1 MNLRDQL
8 LEILQASEKPLSV
21 DQLTERLQLASTDD
35 FKELIRT
42 LNALEEEGAIGRT
55 RTNRYGTLATL
66 GQVAGIISIHQRGF
80 GFLSVEGEAE
90 DVFLPPDQLKDVYHG
105 DTILVKK
112 REDNRGKTEGI
123 LLKVLKRGLSEFV
136 GTYTLPSGRLD
147 QFAFIEPDDKRIN
160 FWPVVNPDKSLG
172 AVDGHK
178 VVVRITKYPDG
189 RFAGACDVVR
199 IIGHKNDPGVDILS
213 IVYKHGIP
221 TEFPEDVIAQ
231 ANAVPDE
238 ADEKDFIGRVDL
250 RDETIFT
257 IDGEDAKDLD
267 DAFHVKK
274 LDNGNYELGVHIAD
288 VSHYVKEGS
297 PLDVEAFE
305 RGTSVYLVD
314 RVIPMLP
321 HRLSNGIC
329 SLNPH
334 VNRLTLSCV
343 MEISPQNGKV
353 VRHDLFP
360 SVIKTTERMTY
371 TNVREIIER
380 DDEETLK
387 KYEPFIGEFDLMAEL
402 AEVLRKRRNSRGA
415 INFDFAEAKV
425 VVNEE
430 GKPADIVLRPRSVA
444 EKLIEEF
451 MLAANETV
459 AEHFHKMDVPF
470 IYRVHDNPKPDK
482 LDFFFDFV
490 ANFGVH
496 IERIKG
502 QTVEPKTLQK
512 ILKAID
518 GEPEEPV
525 ISTIMLRS
533 MQQAKYDDVSL
544 GHFGLATD
552 FYTHFTSPI
561 RRYPDLIVHRLMR
574 TYVFNNDLSEKTIA
588 KYEDRLG
595 AIAEQ
600 ASKRERRSV
609 DAERETQALKK
620 AEYMEA
626 HLGEEFDGVVAG
638 VTNFGMFIELPN
650 TIEGLVRL
658 QSMDDY
664 YHFDESQLMLLGERT
679 KRQFRIGDAV
689 RVKVDAVNLDE
700 RTIDFT
706 VVGMPKREQS
716 SRRQPT
722 TIKAKGG
729 RPKKDEKDRR
739 GGRGRDDKKKRGK
752 PGRPGK
758 PGKPGEKPKRDGE
771 KSSQGRSALDLKKK
785 DKHKRKGDA
794 KRGAKKRR

>member
-1 MNLRDQL
+1 
-8 LEILQASEKPLSV
+8 
-21 DQLTERLQLASTDD
+21 
-35 FKELIRT
+35 
-42 LNALEEEGAIGRT
+42 
-55 RTNRYGTLATL
+55 
-66 GQVAGIISIHQRGF
+66 
-80 GFLSVEGEAE
+80 
-90 DVFLPPDQLKDVYHG
+90 
-105 DTILVKK
+105 
-112 REDNRGKTEGI
+112 
-123 LLKVLKRGLSEFV
+123 
-136 GTYTLPSGRLD
+136 
-147 QFAFIEPDDKRIN
+147 
-160 FWPVVNPDKSLG
+160 
-172 AVDGHK
+172 
-178 VVVRITKYPDG
+178 
-189 RFAGACDVVR
+189 
-199 IIGHKNDPGVDILS
+199 
-213 IVYKHGIP
+213 
-221 TEFPEDVIAQ
+221 
-231 ANAVPDE
+231 
-238 ADEKDFIGRVDL
+238 
-250 RDETIFT
+250 
-257 IDGEDAKDLD
+257 
-267 DAFHVKK
+267 
-274 LDNGNYELGVHIAD
+274 
-288 VSHYVKEGS
+288 
-297 PLDVEAFE
+297 
-305 RGTSVYLVD
+305 
-314 RVIPMLP
+314 
-321 HRLSNGIC
+321 
-329 SLNPH
+329 
-334 VNRLTLSCV
+334 
-343 MEISPQNGKV
+343 
-353 VRHDLFP
+353 
-360 SVIKTTERMTY
+360 
-371 TNVREIIER
+371 
-380 DDEETLK
+380 
-387 KYEPFIGEFDLMAEL
+387 
-402 AEVLRKRRNSRGA
+402 
-415 INFDFAEAKV
+415 
-425 VVNEE
+425 
-430 GKPADIVLRPRSVA
+430 
-444 EKLIEEF
+444 LIEEF

-638 VTNFGMFIELPN
+638 VTNFGMFVELPN

-706 VVGMPKREQS
+706 VVGMPKREPS
-716 SRRQPT
+716 TRRQPT